1 MQQVYVNFFNL
12 DVTNIYTI
20 IDYYFE
26 IMQNVRQKNIN
37 NLLVPRCPWISNS
50 IDKNLKSSWLSSHM
64 WFSVLLKLHKCIWN
78 YLQLEVFI

>member
-1 MQQVYVNFFNL
+1 MLLCRIKMKRDADEIDQQYDMQQVYVNFFNL

-50 IDKNLKSSWLSSHM
+50 IDKNLKSS
-64 WFSVLLKLHKCIWN
+64 
-78 YLQLEVFI
+78 

>member
-37 NLLVPRCPWISNS
+37 NLLLPRCPWISNS
-50 IDKNLKSSWLSSHM
+50 IDKSS
-64 WFSVLLKLHKCIWN
+64 
-78 YLQLEVFI
+78 